1 MVRRAPAEAAGAG
14 GQVARRESPA
24 GGQVAAMREE
34 TLADVDAG
42 EGAGSAGQSGT
53 EATGGTPAVTAAS
66 DGGSMARQAA
76 PACGSDLDV
85 RNGTVAL
92 ALGELPP
99 AAAFSSAPADNGAF
113 AFSTQAI
120 EVELREESFAGAGL
134 QIKLSVGRIAGRA
147 WLPQDSNAHELV
159 LVLPGFATSYTSY
172 TAYAEHLAS
181 HGFVVVGIDTRS
193 NLLMSSHDTEA
204 LEVVRTLDWLLQD
217 SPFKQRIDASK
228 IAVAGHSKGGKV
240 AFFASALDPRI
251 DLVIGWDPVNGGGG
265 PCAFDPNCNAMPVA
279 PNCAVMAQGIEQYMH
294 AESLVIG
301 APPDP
306 DLNPEASQNCVEFYR
321 GAPSPAALI
330 VLATGHAA
338 WAQGADAPD
347 VFRITKAA
355 HLARLLQRFRN
366 ATGLDDYLPNS
377 AKLAADA
384 LVQQQA
390 LK

>member
-1 MVRRAPAEAAGAG
+1 MTAEAAGAAGRGTTG
-14 GQVARRESPA
+14 GRGAEMKQAP
-24 GGQVAAMREE
+24 
-34 TLADVDAG
+34 LDDIDAG
-42 EGAGSAGQSGT
+42 DRAGAAGQ
-53 EATGGTPAVTAAS
+53 PATAA
-66 DGGSMARQAA
+66 DGGRAEAPAADSGSVPAQAPPTAA
-76 PACGSDLDV
+76 PACGDDLDI
-85 RNGTVAL
+85 RNGEVVP
-92 ALGELPP
+92 ALGERP
-99 AAAFSSAPADNGAF
+99 AAAPFSGELADSGGF
-113 AFSTQAI
+113 TFEKQAI
-120 EVELREESFAGAGL
+120 AVELSDETYDGAGM
-134 QIKLSVGRIAGRA
+134 QIALSAGRISGAA
-147 WLPQDSNAHELV
+147 WLPRDAARHELV
-159 LVLPGFATSYTSY
+159 LVLPGFATSYTAY

-181 HGFVVVGIDTRS
+181 HGFIVVGIDTRS

-204 LEVVRTLDWLLQD
+204 VEVVRTLDWLLD
-217 SPFKQRIDASK
+217 ASPFREQVDATK

-240 AFFASALDPRI
+240 AFFAAALDARI

-279 PNCAVMAQGIEQYMH
+279 PNCAVMAQGIEQYMR

-338 WAQGADAPD
+338 WTAGADEPD

-366 ATGLDDYLPNS
+366 VTGLEDYLPGG
-377 AKLAADA
+377 ARLTAEA
-384 LVQQQA
+384 LVKQQA
-390 LK
+390 SK